1 MKTLLLS
8 IVLLSGF
15 TQFASA
21 QCRPFVK
28 NNCKDAL
35 SGYIPNE
42 NFNAAKL
49 MPGDIAEAQMTFY
62 AGTDY
67 RLLVCTQFML
77 GQASFQVTDLD
88 GNEIYNNTNDHSDH
102 FDFRVSGTQ
111 ELIINLQIPAQK
123 DVQINPQGCV
133 AILVGIKVEAN

>member
-1 MKTLLLS
+1 
-8 IVLLSGF
+8 
-15 TQFASA
+15 
-21 QCRPFVK
+21 
-28 NNCKDAL
+28 
-35 SGYIPNE
+35 
-42 NFNAAKL
+42 